1 MASADG
7 GAKPAAMGGKGSVV
21 GTLLA
26 AVLLGSFTFA
36 MGMLNVTGIVVS
48 MVVGGLLIVAMVL
61 PQYLRRIAAPAL
73 RHRLRRDPLDDTDA
87 SVRVDRVVAEIFGA

>member
-1 MASADG
+1 M
-7 GAKPAAMGGKGSVV
+7 V

-61 PQYLRRIAAPAL
+61 PQYLRRLAARFQKAPAS
-73 RHRLRRDPLDDTDA
+73 RSA
-87 SVRVDRVVAEIFGA
+87 

>member
-1 MASADG
+1 MTIVILG
-7 GAKPAAMGGKGSVV
+7 GVSIHGGRGSVI

-48 MVVGGLLIVAMVL
+48 MVVGILLIAAMVL
-61 PQYLRRIAAPAL
+61 PQLFAYLPGLRRMMSKKA
-73 RHRLRRDPLDDTDA
+73 
-87 SVRVDRVVAEIFGA
+87 